1 MSALLDRLRAPA
13 ALERLAG
20 LLVDDALA
28 RPLGELF
35 DPPRLAEALR
45 AIATS
50 ESAERRVA
58 AWLARAARDLGAE
71 TRTLAQLLPAPLAA
85 AAREIV
91 ELPLTPRRATV
102 EKLLDHPPV
111 RRLLRGQVLAMLVDF
126 ARRAAAP
133 FTDNRLARGLRA
145 FTPRA
150 VADAVSGETERR
162 AADFADTAVAEVL
175 GGLAADLADPTRAR
189 EQSEVRGAVF
199 QGALATMPAEL
210 VAPLAGNL
218 DRAAS
223 IACRALAAWTSSPR
237 FEEELAALARFLVA
251 EDAARPLGDLLAD
264 LGVRELAAVRAR
276 ELVAARLGAVAGGDA
291 FARWLDELL
300 A

>member
-1 MSALLDRLRAPA
+1 MTDLLARMRDPA
-13 ALERLAG
+13 ALARLAG

-28 RPLGELF
+28 RPLGELV

-45 AIATS
+45 VLATS
-50 ESAERRVA
+50 ASAERRVA
-58 AWLARAARDLGAE
+58 TWLARAARDLGAE
-71 TRTLAQLLPAPLAA
+71 ARTLAQLLPAPLAA

-175 GGLAADLADPTRAR
+175 GGLAADLADPARAR
-189 EQSEVRGAVF
+189 EQSRCAAPSFRG
-199 QGALATMPAEL
+199 
-210 VAPLAGNL
+210 
-218 DRAAS
+218 R
-223 IACRALAAWTSSPR
+223 C
-237 FEEELAALARFLVA
+237 
-251 EDAARPLGDLLAD
+251 RPLPP
-264 LGVRELAAVRAR
+264 R
-276 ELVAARLGAVAGGDA
+276 
-291 FARWLDELL
+291 
-300 A
+300 